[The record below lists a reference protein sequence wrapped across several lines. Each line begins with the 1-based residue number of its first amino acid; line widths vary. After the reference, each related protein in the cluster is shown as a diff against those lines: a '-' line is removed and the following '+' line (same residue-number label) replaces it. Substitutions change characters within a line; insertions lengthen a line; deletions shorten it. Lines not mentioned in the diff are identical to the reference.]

1 MSKDFHSISFTQN
14 TNPYYITGIV
24 YRPQKCDATLNWM
37 IEWNERKKTKV
48 FQLLKLKNRREEE
61 KNVWI
66 KDYYLK
72 QSKEKSTTTITV
84 IQFMENGSLKSSL
97 L

>member
-1 MSKDFHSISFTQN
+1 
-14 TNPYYITGIV
+14 
-24 YRPQKCDATLNWM
+24 M
-37 IEWNERKKTKV
+37 IEWNTDCKTREKKTKV
-48 FQLLKLKNRREEE
+48 FQLLKLTNRREE

>member
-1 MSKDFHSISFTQN
+1 MSE
-14 TNPYYITGIV
+14 
-24 YRPQKCDATLNWM
+24 TL
-37 IEWNERKKTKV
+37 IETREKKTKV
-48 FQLLKLKNRREEE
+48 FQLLKLTNRREE